1 MNTECIIGS
10 AGSGKSTLLR
20 KRIEDGE
27 KMLLT
32 STTGISAVNLG
43 AGVTT
48 VHSALGFY
56 DLRSLQG
63 AFKYGDIKRKFVTL
77 AKKGIKTLVIDE
89 MSMLQGEA
97 LQLIYQGACDA
108 RDLLDERASSME
120 QASIKD
126 AMGKVLTGEDA
137 TGLLLVGDFCQ
148 LAPIGDRQV
157 DGKCGVAQ
165 YAFEA
170 PCWNGFE
177 QNGSMT
183 RLTKIWRQENEQ
195 FRSALNLIRAGR
207 GVDGAIDLKSAGVQ
221 FEQCSDDQF
230 NGITL
235 FAVNQQV
242 DGFNAR
248 RLAQLP
254 GDVITIPS
262 RRWGKERSEW
272 KNIPQVLEVK
282 DGALVMVLT
291 NDSPEFRYV
300 NGDLAT
306 FHVKTTPISQVTN
319 DELEYFSVTF
329 PNKDCGQVSYEVET
343 KRNYRGPIPFVIR
356 NNVSFNEPTE
366 PELKL
371 TFESSIWGRRMSQYD
386 SSDKV
391 WKAIY
396 IEYIDAHAMRGE
408 PYYEPRERGVVIGEV
423 EYMPLRV
430 AYASTVHKVQGLTL
444 DKVQVDISHYWFGNP
459 SMVYVALT
467 RARSIE
473 GLRIVGDVGRL
484 ARRIKTD
491 ARVRKWV

>member
-1 MNTECIIGS
+1 MKTECIVGL
-10 AGSGKSTLLR
+10 AGCGKSTLLR
-20 KRIEDGE
+20 TRIDAGE
-27 KMLLT
+27 RMLLT

-63 AFKYGDIKRKFVTL
+63 AFKYGDIERKFVTL
-77 AKKGIKTLVIDE
+77 ARKGIKTLVIDE
-89 MSMLQGEA
+89 MSMLQGET

-108 RDLLDERASSME
+108 IDTLDERASSME
-120 QASIKD
+120 LLSAKD

-148 LAPIGDRQV
+148 LAPIGDRQA
-157 DGKCGVAQ
+157 DGKCGTTQ

-177 QNGSMT
+177 HNGSMT
-183 RLTKIWRQENEQ
+183 RLTKIWRQENEE

-230 NGITL
+230 DGITL

-272 KNIPQVLEVK
+272 KNIPQVFEVK

-291 NDSPEFRYV
+291 NDSPEFKYV
-300 NGDLAT
+300 NGDLGT
-306 FHVKTTPISQVTN
+306 FRVKHHSSGDKEADDIFGT
-319 DELEYFSVTF
+319 D
-329 PNKDCGQVSYEVET
+329 DMYEVET

-356 NNVSFNEPTE
+356 DNVSFNEPSE

-371 TFESSIWGRRMSQYD
+371 TFESSVWGRCMSQYD

-391 WKAIY
+391 WKAVY
-396 IEYIDAHAMRGE
+396 IEYINAHAMRGV
-408 PYYEPRERGVVIGEV
+408 PYYEPRERGVVVGEV

-467 RARSIE
+467 RCRSIE

-491 ARVRKWV
+491 ARVRRWV